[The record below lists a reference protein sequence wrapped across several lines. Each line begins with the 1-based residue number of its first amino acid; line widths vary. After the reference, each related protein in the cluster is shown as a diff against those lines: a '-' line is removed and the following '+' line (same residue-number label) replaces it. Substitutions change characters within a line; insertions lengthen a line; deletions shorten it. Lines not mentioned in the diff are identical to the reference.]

1 MHSAFSKVLRSM
13 LTFTSQGPCILFCSC
28 IRVIGQTNDVS
39 LRVFIWEHTLLVK
52 VTNPPMPDC
61 LFRVNQE
68 RLSQAQ
74 LKGKKAQKANISPA
88 CSWRQDVHLHTYQ
101 LANIALT
108 ANAAVAWFKIHVNV
122 Q

>member
-1 MHSAFSKVLRSM
+1 
-13 LTFTSQGPCILFCSC
+13 
-28 IRVIGQTNDVS
+28 VIGQTNDVS
-39 LRVFIWEHTLLVK
+39 LRVLIWEHTLLVK